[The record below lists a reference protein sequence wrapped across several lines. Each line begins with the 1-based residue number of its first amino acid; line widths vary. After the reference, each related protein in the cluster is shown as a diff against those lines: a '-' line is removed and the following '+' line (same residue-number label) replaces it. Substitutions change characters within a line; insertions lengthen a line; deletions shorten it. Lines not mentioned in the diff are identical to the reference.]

1 MTYKQIETSREI
13 RQWIG
18 LATSAVLA
26 ATTLDKAYP
35 ELKIKA
41 KRFGNNLKTNTMNLF
56 KKEREK

>member
-26 ATTLDKAYP
+26 ATALDKAYP
-35 ELKIKA
+35 DLRYRIA
-41 KRFGNNLKTNTMNLF
+41 GFGKNLK
-56 KKEREK
+56 KKTINFVQRGALK

>member
-26 ATTLDKAYP
+26 ATALDKTYP
-35 ELKIKA
+35 DLKIKA
-41 KRFGNNLKTNTMNLF
+41 RKFGKNLKNRAEKLF
-56 KKEREK
+56 GKER

>member
-26 ATTLDKAYP
+26 ATALGKTYP
-35 ELKIKA
+35 DLKIKA
-41 KRFGNNLKTNTMNLF
+41 RKFGKNLKNRAEKLF
-56 KKEREK
+56 GKER

>member
-26 ATTLDKAYP
+26 VTALDKAYP
-35 ELKIKA
+35 DLKIKT
-41 KRFGNNLKTNTMNLF
+41 KRFGKNLKNRAEKLF
-56 KKEREK
+56 GKER

>member
-26 ATTLDKAYP
+26 ATALDKAYP
-35 ELKIKA
+35 DLKIKA
-41 KRFGNNLKTNTMNLF
+41 TTFGKNLKNRAEKLF
-56 KKEREK
+56 RKER

>member
-18 LATSAVLA
+18 LATSAALA

-35 ELKIKA
+35 DLKYRIV
-41 KRFGNNLKTNTMNLF
+41 RFGKNLKNKSMSLF
-56 KKEREK
+56 KKER

>member
-26 ATTLDKAYP
+26 ATALDKAYP
-35 ELKIKA
+35 DLKIKV
-41 KRFGNNLKTNTMNLF
+41 KTFGKNLKNRAEKLF
-56 KKEREK
+56 KKER

>member
-18 LATSAVLA
+18 LAASAVLT
-26 ATTLDKAYP
+26 ATALDKAYP
-35 ELKIKA
+35 DAKIKV
-41 KRFGNNLKTNTMNLF
+41 KRFGDNLKNKAVNLF

>member
-26 ATTLDKAYP
+26 ATALDKAYP
-35 ELKIKA
+35 DLKIKA
-41 KRFGNNLKTNTMNLF
+41 KTFGKNL
-56 KKEREK
+56 

>member
-18 LATSAVLA
+18 LAASA
-26 ATTLDKAYP
+26 LDKAYP
-35 ELKIKA
+35 DAKIKV
-41 KRFGNNLKTNTMNLF
+41 KRFGDNLKNKAVNLF

>member
-26 ATTLDKAYP
+26 ATALDKTYP
-35 ELKIKA
+35 DLKIKA
-41 KRFGNNLKTNTMNLF
+41 KTFGKNMKNRAEKLF
-56 KKEREK
+56 RKER

>member
-26 ATTLDKAYP
+26 ATALDKAYP
-35 ELKIKA
+35 DLKIKS
-41 KRFGNNLKTNTMNLF
+41 KTFGKNLKNRAEKLF
-56 KKEREK
+56 RKER

>member
-26 ATTLDKAYP
+26 ATALDKTYP
-35 ELKIKA
+35 DLKIKA
-41 KRFGNNLKTNTMNLF
+41 RKFGKNLKNRAEKLF
-56 KKEREK
+56 KKER